1 MLEDLAF
8 PLAILSVICVAALGF
23 YDYWKNRPLDYSNF
37 KPKYNQAGMAKLQAE
52 IYGNVK
58 EDENPKEESVK
69 KGLWDRILEAIG
81 I

>member
-37 KPKYNQAGMAKLQAE
+37 KPKYDHAKAE
-52 IYGNVK
+52 KLAAQIYGNQK
-58 EDENPKEESVK
+58 EDEKLKEEPVK
-69 KGLWDRILEAIG
+69 KSLWDRILEAIG